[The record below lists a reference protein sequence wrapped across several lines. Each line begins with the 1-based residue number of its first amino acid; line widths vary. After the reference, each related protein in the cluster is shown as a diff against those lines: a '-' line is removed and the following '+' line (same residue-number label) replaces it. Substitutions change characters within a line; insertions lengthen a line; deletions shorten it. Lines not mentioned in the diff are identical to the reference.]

1 MSMAEAPMNVFDI
14 AGRAMSAQ
22 LVRLNATASNMA
34 NAGSVTGTEKE
45 AYRAIRPIFRTV
57 TESPGIS
64 TVKVESVV
72 TTDAKPVKRYEPNHP
87 LADKDGNVW
96 AAAVDSSTELVDML
110 EASRMY
116 QNNVQVLQTAKSLML
131 DTVRMGK

>member
-1 MSMAEAPMNVFDI
+1 MANTPMNIFDI

-34 NAGSVTGTEKE
+34 NAGTLTGTEKQ
-45 AYRAIRPIFRTV
+45 AYRAIRPIFQSV
-57 TESPGIS
+57 TEQPGIS
-64 TVKVESVV
+64 TVKVQSVV
-72 TTDAKPVKRYEPNHP
+72 TTDAKPVKRYDPNHP
-87 LADKDGNVW
+87 LADKDGNVFE
-96 AAAVDSSTELVDML
+96 AAVDSSTELVDMI